1 MPVMGALR
9 IATRKSPLALWQA
22 EHVGALLRGQHP
34 DVDIELVPLSTQG
47 DRMLDAPLAKV
58 GGKGLFIK
66 ELEHALLEERADIA
80 VHSLK
85 DVPVEIPA
93 GLSLPVFLAR
103 ADPRDALV
111 SNHHDSLAALPPGAS
126 VATSSLRRRC
136 QLLAARSDLDVVT
149 IRGGVHTRLERL
161 DDGDFDA
168 LILASAG
175 LERLGMGERVR
186 EVLEPEVML
195 PAVGQ
200 GVLGIECRD
209 GDTRIERLVAPLGD
223 ADCAARVSAERAMN
237 ARLGGGCQVPIAGF
251 AELDGAELELR
262 ALVASIDGSKV
273 LREQARGPRDEAE
286 RLGETVAER
295 LLEKGAERILA
306 EVYADG

>member
-1 MPVMGALR
+1 MPAMGALR

-22 EHVGALLRGQHP
+22 EHVAALLREKHTSL
-34 DVDIELVPLSTQG
+34 DIELIPLSTEG
-47 DRMLDAPLAKV
+47 DRLLDAPLAKV

-85 DVPVEIPA
+85 DVPVQIPV
-93 GLSLPVFLAR
+93 GLALPVFLAR
-103 ADPRDALV
+103 ADARDALV
-111 SNHHDSLAALPPGAS
+111 SNLHEGLAALPPGAR
-126 VATSSLRRRC
+126 VGTSSLRRKC
-136 QLLAARSDLDVVT
+136 QLLATRPDLDVVT
-149 IRGGVHTRLERL
+149 IRGGVHTRLARL

-168 LILASAG
+168 LILAAAG
-175 LERLGMGERVR
+175 LQRLGMAERVR
-186 EVLEPEVML
+186 EMLGPEVIL

-209 GDTRIERLVAPLGD
+209 GDTRIEPLITTLGD
-223 ADCAARVSAERAMN
+223 ADSTARVCAERAMN

-251 AELDGAELELR
+251 AELDGEELRLR
-262 ALVASIDGSKV
+262 ALVASIDGSEV
-273 LREQARGPRDEAE
+273 LREQDRAPRDQAE
-286 RLGETVAER
+286 WLGKTVAER
-295 LLEKGAERILA
+295 LLARGAERILA